1 MFVTVLSE
9 TFYLHPAFYIAL
21 LFLIQSYCHPFNILF
36 FFFYVLH
43 EVIYIALSSTNISSE
58 KEV

>member
-9 TFYLHPAFYIAL
+9 TFYLHPAF
-21 LFLIQSYCHPFNILF
+21 FSPFIFAILVIF
-36 FFFYVLH
+36 FFIFYVLH
-43 EVIYIALSSTNISSE
+43 YVIYIAVSSTNISPE